1 MTRPLSVFLMLV
13 AAALFAACGDH
24 HDSDDH
30 GHENGHEDHDDHDH
44 DDHGHDGDGDDHDD
58 HAHGDRHEI
67 GSATIGG
74 RTVTLAVFGEIEA
87 GHEAVLDIEVEGGAA
102 SAVRAWVG
110 VSSGRGSLKA
120 KIDGKDGEYHGHLE
134 VPGKLPE
141 GSEIWVELESA
152 DGKKAQASFKIPK

>member
-67 GSATIGG
+67 GSATIGALIACSSVIARRRCAFG
-74 RTVTLAVFGEIEA
+74 FLTPLA
-87 GHEAVLDIEVEGGAA
+87 
-102 SAVRAWVG
+102 
-110 VSSGRGSLKA
+110 
-120 KIDGKDGEYHGHLE
+120 
-134 VPGKLPE
+134 
-141 GSEIWVELESA
+141 
-152 DGKKAQASFKIPK
+152 